1 MGGGPGIQAEKR
13 TFKYL
18 VDLYLI
24 KELAHCMQL
33 SINLISCIIS
43 SSMCHYSSVRVRTS
57 ERNALHQFRMTARPH
72 QQILEFYFKC
82 CLFFTGYVLFPLS
95 YICTYIYMVLYL
107 ILLKKI
113 MICLLLYLHL

>member
-1 MGGGPGIQAEKR
+1 MVGGPGIQAEKI

-43 SSMCHYSSVRVRTS
+43 SSMCHYSSVSVCS
-57 ERNALHQFRMTARPH
+57 ITAH
-72 QQILEFYFKC
+72 IIHAY
-82 CLFFTGYVLFPLS
+82 T
-95 YICTYIYMVLYL
+95 
-107 ILLKKI
+107 
-113 MICLLLYLHL
+113 

>member
-33 SINLISCIIS
+33 SINLIISCIIS

-57 ERNALHQFRMTARPH
+57 ERNALHRFRMTARSH
-72 QQILEFYFKC
+72 QQILQFYFRC

-95 YICTYIYMVLYL
+95 YICTYIYQGFVFEARDRSRSPSRT
-107 ILLKKI
+107 
-113 MICLLLYLHL
+113 

>member
-33 SINLISCIIS
+33 SINLIY
-43 SSMCHYSSVRVRTS
+43 H
-57 ERNALHQFRMTARPH
+57 
-72 QQILEFYFKC
+72 
-82 CLFFTGYVLFPLS
+82 VLFHLPCV
-95 YICTYIYMVLYL
+95 I
-107 ILLKKI
+107 ILL
-113 MICLLLYLHL
+113 

>member
-1 MGGGPGIQAEKR
+1 
-13 TFKYL
+13 
-18 VDLYLI
+18 
-24 KELAHCMQL
+24 MQL